1 MDAALYGTFFDQ
13 SCTGFSRAYVP
24 VQRHAA
30 KTTTDR
36 DTYLTWLGGGP
47 LDAPECL
54 PGGATIRGPRCLPV
68 VGYLFERFAE
78 DETSDLERLAG
89 GGGEILRCHWLWN
102 AFSHGVTQLVLDSDI
117 DHRL

>member
-13 SCTGFSRAYVP
+13 SCTGFSRACVP

-89 GGGEILRCHWLWN
+89 GVTINRLPGGR
-102 AFSHGVTQLVLDSDI
+102 DI
-117 DHRL
+117 RSRELTCG